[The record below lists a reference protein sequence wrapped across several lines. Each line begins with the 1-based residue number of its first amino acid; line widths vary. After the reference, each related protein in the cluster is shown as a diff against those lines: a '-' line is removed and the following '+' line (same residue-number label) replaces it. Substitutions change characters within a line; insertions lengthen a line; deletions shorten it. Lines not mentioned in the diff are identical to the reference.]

1 MPIIEMHMLE
11 GRSLEE
17 KARLAEKVTA
27 ACVEALDCSPMTV
40 RILITE
46 HKNGEFFVGGKAG
59 RASDQAAAAQAAA
72 TVVSTPDS
80 TSKTE

>member
-11 GRSLEE
+11 GRSLED

-27 ACVEALDCSPMTV
+27 ACVEALDCSPNTV

-46 HKNGEFFVGGKAG
+46 HRNGEFFVAGKAG
-59 RASDQAAAAQAAA
+59 RASDQAAAAAAA
-72 TVVSTPDS
+72 DT

>member
-72 TVVSTPDS
+72 KAADS
-80 TSKTE
+80 AASANKAD

>member
-11 GRSLEE
+11 GRTLEE

-46 HKNGEFFVGGKAG
+46 HKNGEFYVGGKAG
-59 RASDQAAAAQAAA
+59 RASDQAAAAL
-72 TVVSTPDS
+72 VSAPDS